1 MCFTIMHISHR
12 GGCGVSKGAAVEA
25 VRVGSSDAGARA
37 LQTVLTGTRLLYL
50 TGQRAEQQEIESHDL
65 REQCGKALK

>member
-1 MCFTIMHISHR
+1 MHISHQGGR
-12 GGCGVSKGAAVEA
+12 GISKGAAV
-25 VRVGSSDAGARA
+25 RVGRPDAGARA

-50 TGQRAEQQEIESHDL
+50 TDQRVEQQEIESHDL